1 MKQLTI
7 ILLIF
12 ICGHAHAQ
20 NGLRINELFEGKI
33 VPAEK
38 MVETRIRGKAISK
51 YKLSYFH
58 SVRFQADDALAK
70 KIDRI
75 AAEDF
80 TADSEK
86 FTTREPYSSGTA
98 RMAHKKVKTFTQ
110 MYELAPHGNTR
121 RYLCYKRVGDIMTV
135 IYLEGSVTSLD
146 ELKTIFKD

>member
-7 ILLIF
+7 ILLMF
-12 ICGHAHAQ
+12 VCGNAYAQ
-20 NGLRINELFEGKI
+20 SGLRINELFEGKI
-33 VPAEK
+33 VPTEK

-58 SVRFQADDALAK
+58 SVRFQTDDALAK
-70 KIDRI
+70 KIDQM

-98 RMAHKKVKTFTQ
+98 RMGHKKLKTVTQ
-110 MYELAPHGNTR
+110 MYELAPRGNTR

-135 IYLEGSVTSLD
+135 IYLEGSVASLD
-146 ELKTIFKD
+146 ELKKILND

>member
-7 ILLIF
+7 ILLMF
-12 ICGHAHAQ
+12 ICSHAHAQ

-58 SVRFQADDALAK
+58 SVRFQTDDALAK

-75 AAEDF
+75 ATEDF

-98 RMAHKKVKTFTQ
+98 RMDHKKVKTFTQ
-110 MYELAPHGNTR
+110 MYELAPRNNTR

-135 IYLEGSVTSLD
+135 IYLEGSVASLD
-146 ELKTIFKD
+146 ELKIIFKD